1 VSTNGST
8 PPARATGPGFGT
20 LRMPASAGLAPP
32 PAAASSRGY
41 LRAGLPAIYAEDDF
55 TGRFLGA
62 LETLLDPIVALL
74 DALPQHLSPDLA
86 PADILELI
94 TGWLGIQLNESQPTF
109 ERREIV
115 RNASELGRR
124 RGTRRGIELALALGF
139 PSLPLR
145 VEDGG
150 SVEWSRDGKP
160 PEAPAPAF
168 IVYCDQ
174 YIAEERQAA
183 VARLIEQVKPAHVAY
198 KLRVKAPRSRSQ
210 S

>member
-74 DALPQHLSPDLA
+74 DALPAHFDPDLA
-86 PADILELI
+86 PGDLLELI
-94 TGWLGIQLNESQPTF
+94 MAWLGLELREAQPTG

-115 RNASELGRR
+115 RLATELGRR
-124 RGTRRGIELALALGF
+124 RGTRSGLALALRLAFPDAGF
-139 PSLPLR
+139 R
-145 VEDGG
+145 VEDAGA
-150 SVEWSRDGKP
+150 VVWSADPAALNDAP
-160 PEAPAPAF
+160 PPSF
-168 IVYCDQ
+168 VVYCDTPQ
-174 YIAEERQAA
+174 PEDRQAEI
-183 VARLIEQVKPAHVAY
+183 ARLIEQIKPAHV
-198 KLRVKAPRSRSQ
+198 RVAEGT
-210 S
+210 